1 MILRAT
7 WVMVIVYPIV
17 CILIINKASVWDYFS
32 KPKETFSSFGTSVS
46 HLGQADVFILSTGL
60 VGAALAGI
68 VIKKLRKSGYQCFN
82 LQCNWRLF
90 YIFLHRI
97 GMINDEGVW
106 NIKMLKRYCIRIMMT
121 CLLAIALCVTWNAF
135 TGVSLLEIVKKYEGT
150 SAKEVHAA
158 EVKRN
163 VAPSKE
169 VINALEQANDW
180 SKYRSIEMTAT
191 GYTSGIESTG
201 KRRDI
206 RSMVLHIQ
214 VLRRKGFIF
223 HNRSG
228 LTRIPNWNNLIR
240 TRLWVWCS
248 S

>member
-1 MILRAT
+1 
-7 WVMVIVYPIV
+7 
-17 CILIINKASVWDYFS
+17 
-32 KPKETFSSFGTSVS
+32 
-46 HLGQADVFILSTGL
+46 
-60 VGAALAGI
+60 
-68 VIKKLRKSGYQCFN
+68 
-82 LQCNWRLF
+82 
-90 YIFLHRI
+90 
-97 GMINDEGVW
+97 
-106 NIKMLKRYCIRIMMT
+106 MMT

-201 KRRDI
+201 KRPGHP
-206 RSMVLHIQ
+206 SMVLHIQ
-214 VLRRKGFIF
+214 VLRRKGIY
-223 HNRSG
+223 
-228 LTRIPNWNNLIR
+228 IPQSQR
-240 TRLWVWCS
+240 TYAYSQLEQSYSYQVMGMV
-248 S
+248 

>member
-1 MILRAT
+1 
-7 WVMVIVYPIV
+7 
-17 CILIINKASVWDYFS
+17 
-32 KPKETFSSFGTSVS
+32 
-46 HLGQADVFILSTGL
+46 
-60 VGAALAGI
+60 
-68 VIKKLRKSGYQCFN
+68 
-82 LQCNWRLF
+82 
-90 YIFLHRI
+90 
-97 GMINDEGVW
+97 MINDEGVW

-135 TGVSLLEIVKKYEGT
+135 TGVSLLEIVKIYEGM

-201 KRRDI
+201 KRPASRVWYYI
-206 RSMVLHIQ
+206 FRCQSE
-214 VLRRKGFIF
+214 KGFIF
-223 HNRSG
+223 HNCCG
-228 LTRIPNWNNLIR
+228 LTRIPDWNDSLR
-240 TRLWVWCS
+240 AVTGMV
-248 S
+248 

>member
-1 MILRAT
+1 
-7 WVMVIVYPIV
+7 
-17 CILIINKASVWDYFS
+17 
-32 KPKETFSSFGTSVS
+32 
-46 HLGQADVFILSTGL
+46 
-60 VGAALAGI
+60 
-68 VIKKLRKSGYQCFN
+68 
-82 LQCNWRLF
+82 
-90 YIFLHRI
+90 
-97 GMINDEGVW
+97 
-106 NIKMLKRYCIRIMMT
+106 MMT

-135 TGVSLLEIVKKYEGT
+135 TGVSLLEIVQKYEGT

-201 KRRDI
+201 KRPGHPEYGI
-206 RSMVLHIQ
+206 TYSGVKA
-214 VLRRKGFIF
+214 KGIY
-223 HNRSG
+223 
-228 LTRIPNWNNLIR
+228 IPQSQRTYAYSQWNNLIR

>member
-1 MILRAT
+1 
-7 WVMVIVYPIV
+7 
-17 CILIINKASVWDYFS
+17 
-32 KPKETFSSFGTSVS
+32 
-46 HLGQADVFILSTGL
+46 
-60 VGAALAGI
+60 
-68 VIKKLRKSGYQCFN
+68 
-82 LQCNWRLF
+82 
-90 YIFLHRI
+90 
-97 GMINDEGVW
+97 MINDEGVW

-121 CLLAIALCVTWNAF
+121 CLLVSALCVTWNAF

-201 KRRDI
+201 KRPGHP
-206 RSMVLHIQ
+206 SMVLHIQ
-214 VLRRKGFIF
+214 VLRRKGIY
-223 HNRSG
+223 
-228 LTRIPNWNNLIR
+228 IPQSQR
-240 TRLWVWCS
+240 TYAYSRLEQFYSYQVMGMV
-248 S
+248 